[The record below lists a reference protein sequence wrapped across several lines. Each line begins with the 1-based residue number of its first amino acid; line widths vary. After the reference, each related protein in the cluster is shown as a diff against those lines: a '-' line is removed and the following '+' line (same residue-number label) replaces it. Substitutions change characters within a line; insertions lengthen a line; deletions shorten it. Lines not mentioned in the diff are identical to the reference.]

1 MLIVV
6 VRAEV
11 PDVLANNRRKG
22 LQLVLDAHLCTQS
35 FVGYFRRFLIV
46 LRLVVDRFL
55 RETDNEILSCLD
67 SLLVYRVVLGDA
79 VALFKGLSRSSN
91 LFMQAGQFASCF
103 LNCAERFLRGL
114 RAVLGRF
121 CVRAFVYQ

>member
-22 LQLVLDAHLCTQS
+22 RQLVLDAHLCTQS

-55 RETDNEILSCLD
+55 RESGNKILSCLD
-67 SLLVYRVVLGDA
+67 RLLVYRDTLGDA
-79 VALFKGLSRSSN
+79 VALFKGLLRSSN
-91 LFMQAGQFASCF
+91 LFLEAGQVASCF
-103 LNCAERFLRGL
+103 LNCAE
-114 RAVLGRF
+114 
-121 CVRAFVYQ
+121 